1 MFLFDVLEVF
11 FIAMI
16 RPGVFK
22 DEIKK
27 FECHDGKK
35 FQINNVNT
43 AITYESYLIGLISSS
58 GTCLA
63 GTDLLKVKNKHSR
76 TECAICTKLRIKIPE

>member
-1 MFLFDVLEVF
+1 MFLFDVLEIF

-27 FECHDGKK
+27 SEFRDEVK
-35 FQINNVNT
+35 F
-43 AITYESYLIGLISSS
+43 
-58 GTCLA
+58 
-63 GTDLLKVKNKHSR
+63 
-76 TECAICTKLRIKIPE
+76 